1 MTAMTTAFSTLEKLP
16 RDGLAVAGLSKQ
28 FGSNRVIRDVDLT
41 VGAGEVVA
49 LVGPSGAGKTTLCRM
64 IAGLEQPDTGSCHLG
79 GANVA
84 SMPPGQRRVAMMFE
98 SYALYPHLS
107 VRENILSP
115 LQARAKGR
123 LGDDVRK
130 HVDQL
135 LTLLEI
141 AHLGDRQPVA
151 LSGGQKQRVALARAL
166 VQDPS
171 ALLLDEP
178 ISHLDAKLRHKLRGE
193 IRRRLSARGHP
204 SIWSTPDGLEGL
216 SVGDR
221 VAVLVEGKI
230 EQIGTPEDIWLR
242 PASIRVAKLFGDPP
256 MNILQGEIRTEGD
269 KAIFRRSD
277 LTIELPATPASA
289 VGKLSSRTVF
299 LGLRPGGM
307 TLSNSDAPGA
317 IAGQVYSNEAFGKH
331 ALVTIRTG
339 AGDLV
344 KIKTKEATS
353 LGLGEPVGFQYGV
366 DEFFLFD
373 GGTGNAAL

>member
-1 MTAMTTAFSTLEKLP
+1 MTTAFSSHETLP
-16 RDGLAVAGLSKQ
+16 RDGLAVSGLGKQ
-28 FGSNRVIRDVDLT
+28 FGSARVLRDVDLT
-41 VGAGEVVA
+41 VGAGEVLA

-64 IAGLEQPDTGSCHLG
+64 IAGLEHPDTGSCHMG
-79 GANVA
+79 GTDVA

-115 LQARAKGR
+115 LRAHAKGR
-123 LGDDVRK
+123 LGDDVAQ

-171 ALLLDEP
+171 VLLLDEP

-193 IRRRLSARGHP
+193 IRRRLSARRHP

-221 VAVLVEGKI
+221 VAVLVEGRI
-230 EQIGTPEDIWLR
+230 EQIGTPQDIWLR
-242 PASIRVAKLFGDPP
+242 PASVRVAKLFGDPP
-256 MNILQGEIRTEGD
+256 MNILQGEVQVENGKTC
-269 KAIFRRSD
+269 FRRSD
-277 LTIELPATPASA
+277 LVIELPAAQA
-289 VGKLSSRTVF
+289 QAAGHAGGRAVF
-299 LGLRPGGM
+299 LGLRPGGL
-307 TLSNSDAPGA
+307 TLASADAPGA

-331 ALVTIRTG
+331 VLVTVRTG

-344 KIKTKEATS
+344 KIKTKEAVSLS
-353 LGLGEPVGFQYGV
+353 LGEAVGFQYGA

>member
-1 MTAMTTAFSTLEKLP
+1 MTTAFSKLDTLP
-16 RDGLAVAGLSKQ
+16 RDGLAVSGLCKQ
-28 FGSNRVIRDVDLT
+28 FGSNSVIRNVDLS

-64 IAGLEQPDTGSCHLG
+64 IAGLEQPDTGACHLG
-79 GANVA
+79 GVNLA

-123 LGDDVRK
+123 LGDDVRQN
-130 HVDQL
+130 VDQL

-221 VAVLVEGKI
+221 VAVLVEGGI

-256 MNILQGEIRTEGD
+256 MNVLQGEIRIDGGRTR
-269 KAIFRRSD
+269 FHRSD
-277 LTIELPATPASA
+277 LAIELPDAQAWA
-289 VGKLSSRTVF
+289 AARLSSRAVF
-299 LGLRPGGM
+299 LGLRPGG
-307 TLSNSDAPGA
+307 LSLSAADAPGA

-331 ALVTIRTG
+331 ALVTVRTG

-344 KIKTKEATS
+344 KIKTKEATA
-353 LGLGEPVGFQYGV
+353 LGLGEPIGFQHGT

-373 GGTGNAAL
+373 GGTGNAVL

>member
-1 MTAMTTAFSTLEKLP
+1 MTTAFPPLNTLP
-16 RDGLAVAGLSKQ
+16 RDGLAVSGLCKQ
-28 FGSNRVIRDVDLT
+28 FGSNRVIRDVDLA
-41 VGAGEVVA
+41 VAPGEVVA

-64 IAGLEQPDTGSCHLG
+64 IAGLEHPDTGTCRLG
-79 GANVA
+79 GIDVA
-84 SMPPGQRRVAMMFE
+84 TTPPGQRRVAMMFE

-123 LGDDVRK
+123 LGDDFKR

-135 LTLLEI
+135 LALLEI

-256 MNILQGEIRTEGD
+256 MNILQGEIHTEGG
-269 KAIFRRSD
+269 KTSFRRSD
-277 LTIELPATPASA
+277 LTIELPAAQASTT
-289 VGKLSSRTVF
+289 GKLGGRAVF
-299 LGLRPGGM
+299 LGLRPGGL
-307 TLSNSDAPGA
+307 TLSSVGAPGSV
-317 IAGQVYSNEAFGKH
+317 AGQIYSNEAFGKH
-331 ALVTIRTG
+331 ALVTVRTG

-344 KIKTKEATS
+344 KIKTKESAALT
-353 LGLGEPVGFQYGV
+353 LGEPIGFQYGA